1 VTSFIPLTGG
11 QRKLKNCTKSCD
23 FSVCLPFVIGILT
36 SVATWPVSTRKETR
50 GPPFEPERR
59 AYQSGI
65 KISFLEALEVELYRK
80 SKHTE

>member
-1 VTSFIPLTGG
+1 VIFLFD
-11 QRKLKNCTKSCD
+11 R
-23 FSVCLPFVIGILT
+23 LPFVIGILT

-50 GPPFEPERR
+50 GPPFQSERR